1 MPIWLRLFV
10 IAPPPLI
17 AVIVPFVISL
27 VRPFDP
33 PLEIEIQRQE
43 KWARRVLVGGIL
55 AAIPVCLIV
64 LSLDPFERGAY
75 RAAPLFGLLVLYA
88 VCAAEVWTMPS
99 KARPQAVGVATRRV
113 GDLVPSRLCWAV
125 SITTV
130 ALLVS
135 AAAGALTGTDGRFDG
150 RSATPECTL
159 LSWTVS
165 PYPGPL
171 FTIPIL
177 TLTATAVVTAT
188 FALRIIANR
197 RTFGDSPADDFAA
210 RQRAA
215 SAVVSGTGIAMAIP
229 LIGVSM
235 TGGLA
240 LLTMNDRYMV
250 FDGGVIRCDSA
261 LRVLTGATWIT
272 VGLLAFPILTWS
284 IGSLIDAMRPTV
296 SVPRQPDP
304 PPHPVPDGSNA
315 ASLPNDL
322 PGPDHDI
329 PQGLELRSVRR

>member
-1 MPIWLRLFV
+1 F
-10 IAPPPLI
+10 
-17 AVIVPFVISL
+17 
-27 VRPFDP
+27 
-33 PLEIEIQRQE
+33 
-43 KWARRVLVGGIL
+43 
-55 AAIPVCLIV
+55 
-64 LSLDPFERGAY
+64 
-75 RAAPLFGLLVLYA
+75 
-88 VCAAEVWTMPS
+88 
-99 KARPQAVGVATRRV
+99 
-113 GDLVPSRLCWAV
+113 
-125 SITTV
+125 
-130 ALLVS
+130 
-135 AAAGALTGTDGRFDG
+135 
-150 RSATPECTL
+150 TL
-159 LSWTVS
+159 
-165 PYPGPL
+165 
-171 FTIPIL
+171 PIL

-188 FALRIIANR
+188 LVLRIIANR

-229 LIGVSM
+229 LIGVSI

-240 LLTMNDRYMV
+240 LLTMNDRYLV

-261 LRVLTGATWIT
+261 LRVLTGGTWIT

-304 PPHPVPDGSNA
+304 PPHAVADGSSA

-329 PQGLELRSVRR
+329 PQGLEVRSARR